1 VLVLTCTL
9 IKKLVK
15 TLGAILFLAYSS
27 GLKLCVQCTYLSHY
41 IEVAQ
46 EAIFMKQNM
55 RFVLV
60 LGPLAIMKI
69 NCTVKYFSGF
79 MFFGQKFKYCSVR
92 TKKLH
97 KMKVRK
103 PKEKYSQSI
112 MSCSTRD
119 TSLRKFFT
127 MTFVHTHHYFFKTF
141 FPGILVLLKVR
152 KSQND
157 FFKTMFPPKKTRQI
171 LLYYYESSVD

>member
-1 VLVLTCTL
+1 
-9 IKKLVK
+9 
-15 TLGAILFLAYSS
+15 
-27 GLKLCVQCTYLSHY
+27 
-41 IEVAQ
+41 
-46 EAIFMKQNM
+46 M

-141 FPGILVLLKVR
+141 FPGILVLLRTAHVLR
-152 KSQND
+152 KILANKSFFNFEEVIFNFRTKWYFTDNLLNQSYLKKH
-157 FFKTMFPPKKTRQI
+157 FKTVHLVQYHSQEFTNC
-171 LLYYYESSVD
+171 L